1 MFIIVKQWE
10 TLTDYSDWYLKVNY
24 NSPSDHTE
32 GVHYFSI
39 EKNIPPQ
46 REQVG
51 PINKQNNNSSYSMA
65 REGDNYNDEYYV
77 PIKTR
82 LVRRI
87 FKPNSFVL
95 ADAIELGLLTCQCN
109 SFLKTSRPG
118 PIETIKNELENV
130 SIFKATMDN
139 MDLISCNFD
148 NGSIN
153 LADPRILVA

>member
-39 EKNIPPQ
+39 ETNIPPQ
-46 REQVG
+46 REQGG

-82 LVRRI
+82 LGQIIVESNCFRQAASI
-87 FKPNSFVL
+87 
-95 ADAIELGLLTCQCN
+95 ALGILTFQQN
-109 SFLKTSRPG
+109 DLLKTSRLG
-118 PIETIKNELENV
+118 SIETITNV
-130 SIFKATMDN
+130 
-139 MDLISCNFD
+139 
-148 NGSIN
+148 
-153 LADPRILVA
+153 